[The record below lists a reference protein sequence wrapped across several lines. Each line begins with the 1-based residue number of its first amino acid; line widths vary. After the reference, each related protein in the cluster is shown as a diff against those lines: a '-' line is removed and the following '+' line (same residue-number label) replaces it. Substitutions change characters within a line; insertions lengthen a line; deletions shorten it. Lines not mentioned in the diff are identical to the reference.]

1 MNNKHLSWYK
11 EINNNFIIASRAYFL
26 HQQRLQEEG
35 CVVDIKDPSV
45 SLACWSFSFIAIDFF
60 MAYTYSFDYEI
71 MQLPDTG
78 AMPCE
83 LSNVT
88 M

>member
-1 MNNKHLSWYK
+1 MDTCCHLMNGITLVG
-11 EINNNFIIASRAYFL
+11 EL
-26 HQQRLQEEG
+26 CDGQ
-35 CVVDIKDPSV
+35 DPSV
-45 SLACWSFSFIAIDFF
+45 SLAKWSLSFIAIDFF

-78 AMPCE
+78 GIPCV

-88 M
+88 T